1 MVTLVIQNQHRG
13 ILMKIKKGGWKYLII
28 GLLVGMASAVIC
40 LAIGAPQVVANAIPT
55 GVAAATIFSL
65 KSKWM
70 A

>member
-1 MVTLVIQNQHRG
+1 
-13 ILMKIKKGGWKYLII
+13 MKVKKGGWKYLMI
-28 GLLVGMASAVIC
+28 GLLVGMVSAVIC